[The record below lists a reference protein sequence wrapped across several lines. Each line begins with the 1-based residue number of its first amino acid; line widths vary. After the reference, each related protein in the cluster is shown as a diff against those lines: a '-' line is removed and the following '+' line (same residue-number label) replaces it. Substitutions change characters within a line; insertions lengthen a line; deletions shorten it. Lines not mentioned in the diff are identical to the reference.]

1 MRCGPDSGFL
11 WRSDHSARKRRNPSH
26 PSVDCQRV
34 GRVRPNTEP
43 GLGYRRHVNRKQLA
57 QAAFASAE
65 ADLRALSRWMYENPE
80 IGYQEFETSR
90 RLSSFLKDRGLA
102 VTYPAYG
109 LETAFEATAGHEGPR
124 VVICSEIDALP
135 EIGHACGH
143 NLIAT
148 SAMGAGIAVAGIATD
163 LGIRVSVLGT
173 PAEESG
179 GGKVDL
185 IRAGAF
191 ADAAAAMMIHPAP
204 YDELD
209 PSFQANTVFV
219 VEYFGKEA
227 HAAFAPHLGVN
238 ALDGF
243 VQAYMNL
250 ATLRQQLRPGDTV
263 HCIVT
268 NGGDASNIIPSYTRS
283 VWGVRAWTKERL
295 AEIIPKVR
303 ACLDAAALA
312 TGCRLEVTIRDNP
325 YDNMINNPVMTKL
338 FQANSESLGRPMPTG
353 LEAGGG
359 SSDMGNVSQVVPSIH
374 PMVAI
379 EADGAVYHQKDFA
392 HATVTSSGERALRD
406 GALAMA
412 YTIIDMAEQEVWD
425 KLRGSSA
432 E

>member
-1 MRCGPDSGFL
+1 
-11 WRSDHSARKRRNPSH
+11 
-26 PSVDCQRV
+26 
-34 GRVRPNTEP
+34 
-43 GLGYRRHVNRKQLA
+43 
-57 QAAFASAE
+57 
-65 ADLRALSRWMYENPE
+65 MYENPE
-80 IGYQEFETSR
+80 IGYQEFEASR
-90 RLSSFLKDRGLA
+90 RLSSFLKDRGFA

-109 LETAFEATAGHEGPR
+109 LETAFEATAGSEGPR
-124 VVICSEIDALP
+124 VVICCEIDALP

-143 NLIAT
+143 NIIAT
-148 SAMGAGIAVAGIATD
+148 CAMGAGIAVAGMASD

-173 PAEESG
+173 PAEEAG

-227 HAAFAPHLGVN
+227 HAAFAPHLGIN

-312 TGCRLEVTIRDNP
+312 TGCRLEVTVRDNP
-325 YDNMINNPVMTKL
+325 YDNMINNPVMTAL
-338 FQANSESLGRPMPTG
+338 FQSNSESLGRPMPTG

-359 SSDMGNVSQVVPSIH
+359 SSDMGNVSQLVPSIH

-379 EADGAVYHQKDFA
+379 DAGGAVYHQKDFA
-392 HATVTSSGERALRD
+392 HATVTPSGERALRD

-425 KLRGSSA
+425 KLSSSSA